1 MVSSQDARRPA
12 PRGGVLALALA
23 LMLAAC
29 NGSSSRGGEPTVAR
43 PSSAD
48 AAAAI
53 VAPSTEDAMQQPT
66 LPVIRAVA
74 DVAAHFGAR
83 VEAHGT
89 YAVLSTGRHK
99 IMYTRADGS
108 TGATN
113 KVAQLALDGGG
124 AIELWVRPDDELTSQ
139 GGKRVVVIGKL
150 VPPAAEADGV
160 AAPDAGPS
168 LVEISSVAAE

>member
-1 MVSSQDARRPA
+1 
-12 PRGGVLALALA
+12 
-23 LMLAAC
+23 
-29 NGSSSRGGEPTVAR
+29 
-43 PSSAD
+43 
-48 AAAAI
+48 
-53 VAPSTEDAMQQPT
+53 MQEPT
-66 LPVIRAVA
+66 LPVIRAEA
-74 DVAAHFGAR
+74 EIAAHLGAR

-108 TGATN
+108 TGSTN

-124 AIELWVRPDDELTSQ
+124 AIDLWVRPDDELATL

>member
-1 MVSSQDARRPA
+1 
-12 PRGGVLALALA
+12 VLVLALA

-29 NGSSSRGGEPTVAR
+29 NSSSSRGGEPTVAR

-53 VAPSTEDAMQQPT
+53 VAPSTEDAMQEPT
-66 LPVIRAVA
+66 LPVIRAVT

-99 IMYTRADGS
+99 IIHPRRRLDQRYQQ
-108 TGATN
+108 
-113 KVAQLALDGGG
+113 VAQLALDGGG
-124 AIELWVRPDDELTSQ
+124 ATILWVRPDDELATL

-160 AAPDAGPS
+160 AAPDGGPS

>member
-1 MVSSQDARRPA
+1 M
-12 PRGGVLALALA
+12 
-23 LMLAAC
+23 
-29 NGSSSRGGEPTVAR
+29 AR

-48 AAAAI
+48 AAAPI
-53 VAPSTEDAMQQPT
+53 VAPSTEDAMQEPT
-66 LPVIRAVA
+66 LSVIRAEA
-74 DVAAHFGAR
+74 EIAAHLGAR

-108 TGATN
+108 TGSTN
-113 KVAQLALDGGG
+113 KVAQLTLDGGG
-124 AIELWVRPDDELTSQ
+124 AIDLWVRPDDELAAF

-150 VPPAAEADGV
+150 VPPAAEVDGA

-168 LVEISSVAAE
+168 LVEISSVTAE